1 MHSSNTFNADVL
13 PFNLLDEEEYR
24 LLQDNLDIG
33 YYQAGEIIISTGDV
47 PEGLYIILK
56 GCVSELD
63 VQNIEAHHGHTFVHY
78 TNDDYFGAWSA
89 LRGSAIHDFVADEET
104 ICYILPTKILLDLIY
119 RNPNFGD
126 FFNKNLTLQNELLE
140 QKNDSLNMT
149 EFMLARIDSSCMRE
163 APLLPSGTDLEGATR
178 FMSDN
183 HVDCVLIRRGKRYG
197 MVTRTDLLNAI
208 VLDKLPVTDD
218 VQGIAN
224 YRLITVEAGDYLFN
238 ALILMT
244 LHQIDRVVVMQ
255 GSELHGIIDLADTLS
270 YFSSHSHVVGLRIE
284 RATSIEE
291 LKAAAGDMGDL
302 IRSLYSQGVKVRF
315 AMDLL
320 AALNKRLMSKLFNLI
335 VPESVLPHVCLVVM
349 GSEGR
354 GEQIVKIDQ
363 DNGLI
368 MRDGLDWPE
377 CQTILQQYSKELVGL
392 GFPECPGRVMVSN
405 SFWVLPISDWT
416 SRMRGWVAKA
426 DSESLLNLSISVDAY
441 PVAGNKALFKTSRN
455 WLLRELKQQQRFLS
469 SFAKVALVFETP
481 LNFLGGIRDRA
492 AGVDVK
498 KGGIFPIVHG
508 VRVLAMQHQVAETN
522 TYKRI
527 EALIKMGV
535 LPQRLGSEL
544 MESFSI
550 LQWFRLAHHMHQ
562 QEQQCSVEDLNND
575 VSLGHLDRLDK
586 DLLRQSFQVVKD
598 FKKHLSLRYR
608 LGVGL

>member
-1 MHSSNTFNADVL
+1 MQTSNGFNTDVL
-13 PFNLLDEEEYR
+13 PFNLLDESER
-24 LLQDNLDIG
+24 TLLQDNLDIV
-33 YYQAGEIIISTGDV
+33 YYQASELIIKTGAS

-63 VQNIEAHHGHTFVHY
+63 VQSSDTRHGHTFVHY

-104 ICYILPTKILLDLIY
+104 ICYVLPTKILLDLIY
-119 RNPNFGD
+119 RNPGFGD
-126 FFNKNLTLQNELLE
+126 FFNKDLSLQKQLLA

-163 APLLPSGTDLEGATR
+163 ASLLPKGTDLEGATL
-178 FMSDN
+178 FMSEQQ
-183 HVDCVLIRRGKRYG
+183 VDCVLVQRGKRYG

-208 VLDKLPVTDD
+208 VLDKLPVTTDA
-218 VQGIAN
+218 QSIAN
-224 YRLITVEAGDYLFN
+224 YRLITVESGDYLFN
-238 ALILMT
+238 ALVLMT
-244 LHQIDRVVVMQ
+244 ANQIDRVVVMQ
-255 GSELHGIIDLADTLS
+255 NSKLHGIIELADTLS

-284 RATSIEE
+284 RATSIDE
-291 LKAAAGDMGDL
+291 LKAAAGDMGNL
-302 IRSLYSQGVKVRF
+302 IRSLYSQGVKIRF

-320 AALNKRLMSKLFNLI
+320 AALNKRLMAKLFNLV
-335 VPESVLPHVCLVVM
+335 VPESLLPHVCLIVM

-354 GEQIVKIDQ
+354 GEQVIRIDQ

-377 CQTILQQYSKELVGL
+377 CKHILEAYTLALVDL
-392 GFPECPGRVMVSN
+392 GYPECPGRVMVN
-405 SFWVLPISDWT
+405 NPFWVQPISEWT
-416 SRMRGWVAKA
+416 QRMRDWVAKA
-426 DSESLLNLSISVDAY
+426 DSDSLLNLAISMDAY

-455 WLLRELKQQQRFLS
+455 WLLRELQQQERFLS
-469 SFAKVALVFETP
+469 SFAEVALVFETP

-492 AGVDVK
+492 SGVDVK

-508 VRVLAMQHQVAETN
+508 VRVLAMQYQVSETN

-527 EALIKMGV
+527 EILVKLGV
-535 LPQRLGSEL
+535 LPQGLASEL
-544 MESFSI
+544 MESFSL
-550 LQWFRLAHHMHQ
+550 LQWFRLAHHLKQ
-562 QEQQCSVEDLNND
+562 QENGFGVNELNNHI
-575 VSLGHLDRLDK
+575 SLSALDRLDK

-608 LGVGL
+608 LGLGL

>member
-1 MHSSNTFNADVL
+1 MHSSNAFNADVL
-13 PFNLLDEEEYR
+13 PFNLLDEDEYL
-24 LLQDNLDIG
+24 LLQDSLDIG
-33 YYQAGEIIISTGDV
+33 YYQAGEVIISTGNV

-63 VQNIEAHHGHTFVHY
+63 VQSADKRHGHTFVHY
-78 TNDDYFGAWSA
+78 TNDEYFGAWSA
-89 LRGSAIHDFVADEET
+89 LRGSSIHDFVADEET

-119 RNPNFGD
+119 RNPHFGD
-126 FFNKNLTLQNELLE
+126 FFNKNLSLQNELLE

-163 APLLPSGTDLEGATR
+163 ASLLPNGTSLEEATR
-178 FMSDN
+178 FL
-183 HVDCVLIRRGKRYG
+183 HEQQVDCALVQRGKRYG
-197 MVTRTDLLNAI
+197 MVTGTDLLNAI
-208 VLDKLPVTDD
+208 VLDKLPVTTD
-218 VQGIAN
+218 VQTIAN
-224 YRLITVEAGDYLFN
+224 YRLITVESGDYLFN

-244 LHQIDRVVVMQ
+244 LHQIERVVVMQ
-255 GSELHGIIDLADTLS
+255 SSELHGIIDLADTLS

-284 RATSIEE
+284 RATSINE
-291 LKAAAGDMGDL
+291 LKAAAGDMGNL

-320 AALNKRLMSKLFNLI
+320 AALNKRLMSKLFNLV

-354 GEQIVKIDQ
+354 GEQIVRIDQ

-368 MRDGLDWPE
+368 MRDSLDWPE
-377 CQTILQQYSKELVGL
+377 CQQTMEYYIQTLVDL
-392 GFPECPGRVMVSN
+392 GYPKCPGQVMVN
-405 SFWVLPISDWT
+405 NPFWVQPISVWT
-416 SRMRGWVAKA
+416 QRMRDWVTKA
-426 DSESLLNLSISVDAY
+426 DSDSLLNLAISIDAY

-469 SFAKVALVFETP
+469 SFAEVALVFETP

-492 AGVDVK
+492 AGIDVK

-508 VRVLAMQHQVAETN
+508 VRVLAMQYQVAETN

-527 EALIKMGV
+527 ESLVKLGV
-535 LPQRLGSEL
+535 LPQNLGSEL
-544 MESFSI
+544 KESFTI
-550 LQWFRLAHHMHQ
+550 LQWFRLSHHLYQ
-562 QEQQCSVEDLNND
+562 QEQNCSVEALDNQVNLAA
-575 VSLGHLDRLDK
+575 LDRLEK
-586 DLLRQSFQVVKD
+586 DLLRQSFQVVKE

-608 LGVGL
+608 LG

>member
-1 MHSSNTFNADVL
+1 MHSNNAFNADVL
-13 PFNLLDEEEYR
+13 PFNLLDEDEYT
-24 LLQDNLDIG
+24 LLQDSLDIG
-33 YYQAGEIIISTGDV
+33 YYQTGEVIISTGDV

-63 VQNIEAHHGHTFVHY
+63 VQGTDKRHGHTFVHY
-78 TNDDYFGAWSA
+78 TNDEYFGAWSA

-119 RNPNFGD
+119 RNPHFGD
-126 FFNKNLTLQNELLE
+126 FFNKNLSLQNELLE

-149 EFMLARIDSSCMRE
+149 EFMLARIDNSCMRE
-163 APLLPSGTDLEGATR
+163 ASLLPSDTNLEEATR
-178 FMSDN
+178 FLHDQQ
-183 HVDCVLIRRGKRYG
+183 VDCALVQRGKRYG
-197 MVTRTDLLNAI
+197 MVTGTDLLNAI
-208 VLDKLPVTDD
+208 VLDKLPVTTD
-218 VQGIAN
+218 VQTIAN
-224 YRLITVEAGDYLFN
+224 YRLITVESGDYLFN

-244 LHQIDRVVVMQ
+244 QHQIERVVVMQ
-255 GSELHGIIDLADTLS
+255 SSQLHGIIDLADTLS

-284 RATSIEE
+284 RATSINE
-291 LKAAAGDMGDL
+291 LKAAAGDMGNL

-320 AALNKRLMSKLFNLI
+320 AALNKRLMSKLFNLV

-354 GEQIVKIDQ
+354 GEQIVRIDQ

-368 MRDGLDWPE
+368 MRDSLDWPE
-377 CQTILQQYSKELVGL
+377 CHQTMEYYTQTLVDL
-392 GFPECPGRVMVSN
+392 GYPKCPGQVMVN
-405 SFWVLPISDWT
+405 NPFWVQPISVWT
-416 SRMRGWVAKA
+416 QRMRDWVTKA
-426 DSESLLNLSISVDAY
+426 DSDSLLNLAISIDAY

-455 WLLRELKQQQRFLS
+455 WLLRELQQQQRFLS
-469 SFAKVALVFETP
+469 SFAEVALVFDTP

-492 AGVDVK
+492 AGIDVK

-508 VRVLAMQHQVAETN
+508 VRVLAMQYQVAETN

-527 EALIKMGV
+527 ESLVKLGV

-544 MESFSI
+544 MESFTI
-550 LQWFRLAHHMHQ
+550 LQRFRLSHHLHQ
-562 QEQQCSVEDLNND
+562 QEQKCSVEELDNHVN
-575 VSLGHLDRLDK
+575 LGALDRLDK

-608 LGVGL
+608 LG